1 MDRAVLPLGVVGVV
15 PHALSLLYVCVCV
28 FARERLVDSQ
38 IKDSLHNKLHSLNIE
53 AHGNALHD
61 QGVSYTHYL
70 GHLRFTR
77 PAPSPLHRLPCT
89 SSPAPSPL
97 HRLSCTVSP
106 APALLHR
113 LPCTGS
119 PAPSPLHRLPCT
131 SSPAPSPL
139 HRLPCTGSPA
149 PAPLHRLPCTGS
161 PAPAP
166 LHY

>member
-15 PHALSLLYVCVCV
+15 PHALSLLYACVCVCV

-38 IKDSLHNKLHSLNIE
+38 IKDSLHNKLHLLNIE

-89 SSPAPSPL
+89 GSPAPSPL
-97 HRLSCTVSP
+97 HRLPCTVSP

-119 PAPSPLHRLPCT
+119 PAP
-131 SSPAPSPL
+131 
-139 HRLPCTGSPA
+139 
-149 PAPLHRLPCTGS
+149 APLHRLPCTDS
-161 PAPAP
+161 PALLVELLLTAGQT
-166 LHY
+166 